1 MIEAKTKDIEAKT
14 KEIEAKTKEIEA
26 KSKEIE
32 AKCLSKAEIKE
43 LITEDCSK
51 NSCQN
56 VKRPINGRPNRRPGP
71 RGPRLDRSNA
81 KRQTAKEANAGF
93 VPNIRLN

>member
-26 KSKEIE
+26 K
-32 AKCLSKAEIKE
+32 CLSEAEIKV
-43 LITEDCSK
+43 LITDDCSK

-56 VKRPINGRPNRRPGP
+56 AKRPSKG
-71 RGPRLDRSNA
+71 LDYDYS
-81 KRQTAKEANAGF
+81 
-93 VPNIRLN
+93 V